1 MSKHLRAGSPGAV
14 RPADDL
20 ERNPG
25 IGQSKGVRMAGA
37 EPEDIAG
44 DNTFEG
50 DVENDV
56 DDTGAVDPAR
66 MGRTNR

>member
-1 MSKHLRAGSPGAV
+1 
-14 RPADDL
+14 
-20 ERNPG
+20 
-25 IGQSKGVRMAGA
+25 MAGA